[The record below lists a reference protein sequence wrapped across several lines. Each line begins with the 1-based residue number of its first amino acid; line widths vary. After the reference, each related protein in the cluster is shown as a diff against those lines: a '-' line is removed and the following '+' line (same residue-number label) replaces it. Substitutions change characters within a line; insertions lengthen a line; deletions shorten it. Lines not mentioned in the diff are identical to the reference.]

1 MSLVIPPDANASSS
15 LQQCF
20 ANETTASSP
29 TTPRTT
35 LNSDNIDIPKHCWTR
50 RLDEPLPP
58 PSLHTFSRPPILE
71 ALSLLPVAAR
81 VGRYIL
87 SERKQSREPIFDLS
101 GLTLSPPNPG
111 PHGGVPLGGIGSGSI
126 GRSFDGTFRRLC
138 LHPNR
143 CTMYTFASPF
153 IF

>member
-1 MSLVIPPDANASSS
+1 MNT
-15 LQQCF
+15 
-20 ANETTASSP
+20 TTATADSP
-29 TTPRTT
+29 TAQIIINT
-35 LNSDNIDIPKHCWTR
+35 NVADIPKHCWTR
-50 RLDEPLPP
+50 RLNEPLPP
-58 PSLHTFSRPPILE
+58 ASLHTFSRPPILE

-87 SERKQSREPIFDLS
+87 AERSQSREPIFDLS

-126 GRSFDGTFRRLC
+126 GRSFDGTIRRVC

-143 CTMYTFASPF
+143 YTLTKPYITYSTTLFL
-153 IF
+153 